1 MRRFTHMFTD
11 IVLRVIVALTL
22 IGTVAP
28 CLCWA
33 HQAAMPECH
42 AAAEMKDC
50 CCSKE
55 ASVDQQMPACDLAI
69 LPGEWQNPKL
79 DLTGVTLYP
88 AVVLSFLPF
97 MVDDRQKA
105 LRSPPD
111 LYLLHATFLL

>member
-1 MRRFTHMFTD
+1 MFRRFAH
-11 IVLRVIVALTL
+11 IVTVGLMV
-22 IGTVAP
+22 IGTIAP

-42 AAAEMKDC
+42 ATAEMVDC

-55 ASVDQQMPACDLAI
+55 ATVDQQMPARDLAV

-79 DLTGVTLYP
+79 DLAYVTLYP
-88 AVVLSFLPF
+88 AVVLSQSNFLPF
-97 MVDDRQKA
+97 VAGRQRP

-111 LYLLHATFLL
+111 LYLLHAAFLL

>member
-1 MRRFTHMFTD
+1 MFRRFPY
-11 IVLRVIVALTL
+11 ILIVALTL

-33 HQAAMPECH
+33 HQVSMPECH

-55 ASVDQQMPACDLAI
+55 AAVDQQMPSRDLAVF
-69 LPGEWQNPKL
+69 PSEWQSPKL
-79 DLTGVTLYP
+79 DLTCVTLYP
-88 AVVLSFLPF
+88 TVVLSRSNFLPF
-97 MVDDRQKA
+97 VAYDRQDV

-111 LYLLHATFLL
+111 LYLLHAAFLI

>member
-1 MRRFTHMFTD
+1 MRRFAH
-11 IVLRVIVALTL
+11 ILIVALTL

-33 HQAAMPECH
+33 RQASMPECH

-55 ASVDQQMPACDLAI
+55 ATVDQEMPAGDVAV
-69 LPGEWQNPKL
+69 LPGGWQKPKL
-79 DLTGVTLYP
+79 DLVCVTLYP
-88 AVVLSFLPF
+88 AVVLSQSNFLPF
-97 MVDDRQKA
+97 VAYDRQDV

-111 LYLLHATFLL
+111 LYLLHATFLI

>member
-1 MRRFTHMFTD
+1 MFRRFAH
-11 IVLRVIVALTL
+11 IVTVALTL
-22 IGTVAP
+22 MGMVAP

-55 ASVDQQMPACDLAI
+55 ATVDQEMPARDLAV
-69 LPGEWQNPKL
+69 LPGEWQSPKL
-79 DLTGVTLYP
+79 DLTCVTLYP
-88 AVVLSFLPF
+88 SVVLSQSNFLPF
-97 MVDDRQKA
+97 VVDDRQRA

>member
-1 MRRFTHMFTD
+1 MRRFAH
-11 IVLRVIVALTL
+11 ILIVALTL

-55 ASVDQQMPACDLAI
+55 AAVDREMPAGDLAV
-69 LPGEWQNPKL
+69 LPGGWQNPKL
-79 DLTGVTLYP
+79 DLVCVTLYP
-88 AVVLSFLPF
+88 SVVLSQSNFLPF
-97 MVDDRQKA
+97 MVDDRQDV

-111 LYLLHATFLL
+111 LYLLHAAFLI

>member
-1 MRRFTHMFTD
+1 MFGRFAH
-11 IVLRVIVALTL
+11 IVTVALML

-33 HQAAMPECH
+33 HQASMPECH

-50 CCSKE
+50 CCTKE
-55 ASVDQQMPACDLAI
+55 AAVDQQMPARDLAV

-79 DLTGVTLYP
+79 DLTCVTLYP
-88 AVVLSFLPF
+88 SVVLSQSDFLPF
-97 MVDDRQKA
+97 MVDDRQRA

-111 LYLLHATFLL
+111 LYLLHAAFLI

>member
-1 MRRFTHMFTD
+1 MLSRFAH
-11 IVLRVIVALTL
+11 IVIVALTL

-33 HQAAMPECH
+33 HQASMPECH

-55 ASVDQQMPACDLAI
+55 ATVDQEMPAGDVAV
-69 LPGEWQNPKL
+69 LPGGWQNPKL
-79 DLTGVTLYP
+79 DLVCVTLYP
-88 AVVLSFLPF
+88 SVVLSQSNFLPF
-97 MVDDRQKA
+97 VAYDRQDV

-111 LYLLHATFLL
+111 LYLLHATFLI

>member
-1 MRRFTHMFTD
+1 MFRRFPY
-11 IVLRVIVALTL
+11 ILIVALTL
-22 IGTVAP
+22 IGMVAP

-33 HQAAMPECH
+33 HQVSMPECH

-55 ASVDQQMPACDLAI
+55 ATVDREMPARDVAI

-79 DLTGVTLYP
+79 DLTCVTLYP
-88 AVVLSFLPF
+88 AVVLSQNDFLPF
-97 MVDDRQKA
+97 MVDDRQRA

-111 LYLLHATFLL
+111 LYLLHAAFLI

>member
-1 MRRFTHMFTD
+1 MRRFTHIF
-11 IVLRVIVALTL
+11 IVALTL
-22 IGTVAP
+22 IGTIAP

-33 HQAAMPECH
+33 HQASMPECH

-55 ASVDQQMPACDLAI
+55 AAVDQQMPARDLAV

-79 DLTGVTLYP
+79 DLTCVTLYP
-88 AVVLSFLPF
+88 AVVLSQSNFLPF
-97 MVDDRQKA
+97 MVDDRQST

-111 LYLLHATFLL
+111 LYLLHAAFLI

>member
-1 MRRFTHMFTD
+1 MFRRFTH
-11 IVLRVIVALTL
+11 ICIVALTL
-22 IGTVAP
+22 IGTIAP

-33 HQAAMPECH
+33 HQASMPECH

-55 ASVDQQMPACDLAI
+55 AAVDQQMPARDLAV

-79 DLTGVTLYP
+79 DLTYVTLYP
-88 AVVLSFLPF
+88 AVVLSQSNFLPF
-97 MVDDRQKA
+97 MAHDRQDA

-111 LYLLHATFLL
+111 LYLLHAAFLL